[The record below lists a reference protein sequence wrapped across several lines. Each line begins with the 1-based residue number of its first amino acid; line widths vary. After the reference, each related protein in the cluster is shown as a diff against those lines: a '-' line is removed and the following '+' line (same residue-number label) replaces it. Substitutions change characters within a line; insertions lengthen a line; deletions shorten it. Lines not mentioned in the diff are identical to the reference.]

1 MRKKTADPVNGTRA
15 AGRSRARAAIP
26 ELAQRFDPSKVV
38 GDQALVEELITY
50 KDHLDE
56 LLKRKGDYVVIK
68 GRKVVGIFA
77 DRQEAIEKAY
87 ELFGGQPTLVKQI
100 VLRER
105 IHSLGG
111 VIL

>member
-1 MRKKTADPVNGTRA
+1 MRKKTADPVNGTKA
-15 AGRSRARAAIP
+15 ASKLGP
-26 ELAQRFDPSKVV
+26 EPRFRNWRTFDPSKIV
-38 GDQALVEELITY
+38 GDQTLVEELITY
-50 KDHLDE
+50 KNHLDE